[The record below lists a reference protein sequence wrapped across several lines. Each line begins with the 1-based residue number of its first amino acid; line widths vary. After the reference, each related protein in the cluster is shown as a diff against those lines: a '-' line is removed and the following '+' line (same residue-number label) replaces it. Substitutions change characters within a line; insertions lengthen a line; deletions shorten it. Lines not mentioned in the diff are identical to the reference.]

1 MRQISK
7 ISFQMEWMWMLD
19 LLMGGVWFMWLPSL
33 VNIHTIKACF
43 VWSSVNDSTKIKTK
57 IIFDI
62 LHHLG
67 RVQICRFLIDKG
79 ADVDIH
85 NENVSTPLYLAAKNG
100 HKSVVD
106 LLLIHNASMNCQEP
120 KNGNTSVLIAANG
133 GDLKWNSR
141 KEPKILQ
148 IHFDKTII
156 REFSAYAGHLEIVYS
171 LIQNHSDVNIV
182 NNDGHSPL
190 YFALK
195 KGNRK
200 VAVLLIK
207 NGADVSFELGPW
219 KRAIFDCVVSI
230 GNWVTNEVS
239 VFIFIY

>member
-1 MRQISK
+1 M
-7 ISFQMEWMWMLD
+7 
-19 LLMGGVWFMWLPSL
+19 
-33 VNIHTIKACF
+33 
-43 VWSSVNDSTKIKTK
+43 SVI
-57 IIFDI
+57 
-62 LHHLG
+62 LG
-67 RVQICRFLIDKG
+67 RVQITRFLIDKG

-100 HKSVVD
+100 HRSVVD
-106 LLLIHNASMNCQEP
+106 LLLIHNASVNCQEP
-120 KNGNTSVLIAANG
+120 KNGNTSVLVAANG
-133 GDLKWNSR
+133 GDLNWNSR
-141 KEPKILQ
+141 KKKPKNPSA
-148 IHFDKTII
+148 HFDKTLI
-156 REFSAYAGHLEIVYS
+156 RKFCAYAGHLEIVNS

-230 GNWVTNEVS
+230 GNRATNGSV